1 MIININNYL
10 TLQLMYLIF
19 FFKIKKLENI
29 VINIIYYKIMKQS
42 TNTFLD
48 LEEIRTYIL
57 NKTNSVDLTLQLPP
71 YLSSVFHPLRQWTF

>member
-1 MIININNYL
+1 
-10 TLQLMYLIF
+10 MYLIF

-57 NKTNSVDLTLQLPP
+57 NKTNSVDLTL
-71 YLSSVFHPLRQWTF
+71 